1 MQNPAEFRKYAE
13 ECKRLAEQH
22 PELKAS
28 LFKMAEA
35 WTAAATEAEGEQK
48 SSRKK

>member
-1 MQNPAEFRKYAE
+1 MQNPAEFRKYAD

-28 LFKMAEA
+28 LLKMAEA
-35 WTAAATEAEGEQK
+35 WTAAAAEAEDVQK
-48 SSRKK
+48 SRTN